1 MRLFSKLLLS
11 FFIVVLVGV
20 LVVSYLANQ
29 VTAREV
35 HGFMFQGG
43 MTTEAGLAQELAAY
57 YRGRGSWEGVQAVLD
72 SGHGMGVP
80 NGMMGQRIIVADLAG
95 QVIADTNNERVGQSL
110 SDAQLATGTVISV
123 DGQRIGTLF
132 TQGSMGGMTGMMEG
146 TATGLDESAINDLLA
161 RMNRAIWLAALAAGG
176 AALVVGGLLAYGL
189 VRPIQRLTAATRA
202 VAQGDLS
209 QRVPASTNDEIGD
222 LAAAFNAMAADL
234 DRAER
239 LRRDMVADIAHELRN
254 PLAVLQS
261 NLEAVMDGV
270 IPPTSEHLLPL
281 LDQTHLLTRLVA
293 DLRTLALAD
302 AGQLTLNRAPT
313 DPAELVHS
321 VVAQFSP
328 QTKAKNIH
336 LQIEIAG
343 KLPSLSIDSQRIA
356 QVLGNLLGNAIRH
369 TPDGGGVSV
378 RCSVNS
384 DQSSMSLFTNNRL
397 QITVTDTGSG
407 IPSDALPHVFDRF
420 YRVDRSRSRADGG
433 TGLGLA
439 IAKQLVE
446 AHGGQI
452 RAASEPDRGTQIT
465 FTLPVR

>member
-209 QRVPASTNDEIGD
+209 QRVPTSSNDEIGD

-234 DRAER
+234 DRAE
-239 LRRDMVADIAHELRN
+239 
-254 PLAVLQS
+254 
-261 NLEAVMDGV
+261 
-270 IPPTSEHLLPL
+270 
-281 LDQTHLLTRLVA
+281 
-293 DLRTLALAD
+293 
-302 AGQLTLNRAPT
+302 
-313 DPAELVHS
+313 
-321 VVAQFSP
+321 
-328 QTKAKNIH
+328 
-336 LQIEIAG
+336 
-343 KLPSLSIDSQRIA
+343 
-356 QVLGNLLGNAIRH
+356 
-369 TPDGGGVSV
+369 
-378 RCSVNS
+378 
-384 DQSSMSLFTNNRL
+384 
-397 QITVTDTGSG
+397 
-407 IPSDALPHVFDRF
+407 
-420 YRVDRSRSRADGG
+420 
-433 TGLGLA
+433 
-439 IAKQLVE
+439 
-446 AHGGQI
+446 
-452 RAASEPDRGTQIT
+452 
-465 FTLPVR
+465 